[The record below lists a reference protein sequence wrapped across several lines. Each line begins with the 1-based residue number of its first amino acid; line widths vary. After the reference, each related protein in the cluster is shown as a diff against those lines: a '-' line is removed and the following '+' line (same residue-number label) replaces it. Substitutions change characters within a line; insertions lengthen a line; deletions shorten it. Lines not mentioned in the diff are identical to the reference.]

1 MHHCGLYSPP
11 MPRGSPSWGGDEVR
25 AALAGVLVAR
35 TAVNA
40 AIRVVY
46 PFLPEIAR
54 GLGVSLGAVALLVAL
69 RSVAGMGGPAVA
81 RLAERAGR
89 RALML
94 VATVVVAAG
103 CLFVAGAA
111 SLAGAAVGFA
121 LCGVAKPLFDVPMQ
135 GWFGDRVPYGRR
147 GRVLGITEL
156 TWALSLLVT
165 VPLAGVLIAAT
176 SWRAPFV
183 LVAALAVT
191 GTAAVRG
198 LIGPDRP
205 HARTRRPLR
214 LTGQHRA
221 MLGVVLSFSMASE
234 LLFVVYGAWLED
246 AFGLGVTAIGVF
258 TLVVGAS
265 ELAGEAGVAAVADRL
280 GLRRSIFAGLF
291 VSAAAYASL
300 GAVGA
305 SLAAAVLVVVVWFVS
320 FEVTIV
326 ASVPFVSELATESR
340 DRLLGLMVAT
350 IAAGRALA
358 APFAPAVY
366 AAGGVAA
373 TGLVSA
379 GLALVAGALLHH
391 VRSPVPT
398 PGG

>member
-1 MHHCGLYSPP
+1 MPYGSSPWW
-11 MPRGSPSWGGDEVR
+11 RDEVR

-40 AIRVVY
+40 GIRVVY

-54 GLGVSLGAVALLVAL
+54 GLGVSLGAIALLVAL
-69 RSVAGMGGPAVA
+69 RSVVGMGGPAVA
-81 RLAERAGR
+81 RLAERTGR

-94 VATVVVAAG
+94 AAALVAATG
-103 CLFVAGAA
+103 CLLIAGAS
-111 SLAGAAVGFA
+111 SLAAAAAGFA
-121 LCGVAKPLFDVPMQ
+121 LSGAAKPLFDVPMQ
-135 GWFGDRVPYGRR
+135 AWFGDRVPYGRR
-147 GRVLGITEL
+147 GRVLGVTEL
-156 TWALSLLVT
+156 TWALSLLTT
-165 VPLAGVLIAAT
+165 VPVAGVLIAAT

-183 LVAALAVT
+183 LVAALAVA
-191 GTAAVRG
+191 GAVAVGG
-198 LIGPDRP
+198 LIHPDRP
-205 HARTRRPLR
+205 RMRARRRLR
-214 LTGQHRA
+214 LTGQHRV
-221 MLGVVLSFSMASE
+221 MLGAVLSFSMASE
-234 LLFVVYGAWLED
+234 LLFVVYGAWLEG

-258 TLVVGAS
+258 TFVVGAS

-280 GLRRSIFAGLF
+280 GLRRSILAGLF

-300 GAVGA
+300 GAVGT
-305 SLAAAVLVVVVWFVS
+305 SLAVAVAVVVVWFVS

-326 ASVPFVSELATESR
+326 ASVPLVSELAAHSR

-358 APFAPAVY
+358 APFAPVVY
-366 AAGGVAA
+366 AAGGVGA

-379 GLALVAGALLHH
+379 GLALVAAALVHR
-391 VRSPVPT
+391 VRSPLPT